1 MDEVVE
7 GQLSGQDAASGDPV
21 LGEYLFELGEA
32 NAYLCYAQAETY
44 RVIEAAR
51 RRALAIADPLGGRR
65 SLDEEFAQRSL
76 IAEIALA
83 LRMHERTLQSL
94 MYEAQQLVNVF
105 PSTLV
110 ALASGEI
117 SQRHAREILAGTVAL
132 PPELHAR
139 FEAEALPKARAQ
151 SPSQFRQSARR
162 LQERIFPE
170 AMRMRAEHSRA
181 ERRVVFEPA
190 EDGMAWLKLYL
201 EADKAWS
208 VAERV
213 SLLADQAQRD
223 AASAGDDG
231 DRERIAAITAP
242 STHAQLEAD
251 VAVELLLGRPSPLLV
266 DGTPATAL
274 PGLAF
279 SRPEVFVAVPQITI
293 GIQSLIGQSDEPAEL
308 HGYGSIPADVARAL
322 AVQAT
327 TFRRVLVDPADGV
340 PLALDQHP
348 RRMRDLFPG
357 ASARPEPRQD
367 GRWRAWSRGD
377 GALRW
382 LSPTGHYA
390 ETAPASTIGCTRGA
404 RAAPS
409 PQPAKLDRP
418 PEVAGR
424 YPDPPPF

>member
-1 MDEVVE
+1 MDDVVE
-7 GQLSGQDAASGDPV
+7 GQLSGQDVASGDPV

-190 EDGMAWLKLYL
+190 EDGMA
-201 EADKAWS
+201 
-208 VAERV
+208 
-213 SLLADQAQRD
+213 
-223 AASAGDDG
+223 G
-231 DRERIAAITAP
+231 
-242 STHAQLEAD
+242 
-251 VAVELLLGRPSPLLV
+251 
-266 DGTPATAL
+266 
-274 PGLAF
+274 
-279 SRPEVFVAVPQITI
+279 
-293 GIQSLIGQSDEPAEL
+293 
-308 HGYGSIPADVARAL
+308 
-322 AVQAT
+322 
-327 TFRRVLVDPADGV
+327 
-340 PLALDQHP
+340 
-348 RRMRDLFPG
+348 
-357 ASARPEPRQD
+357 
-367 GRWRAWSRGD
+367 
-377 GALRW
+377 
-382 LSPTGHYA
+382 
-390 ETAPASTIGCTRGA
+390 
-404 RAAPS
+404 
-409 PQPAKLDRP
+409 
-418 PEVAGR
+418 
-424 YPDPPPF
+424 

>member
-1 MDEVVE
+1 MDEAVE
-7 GQLSGQDAASGDPV
+7 GQLNGDDAGDPV

-76 IAEIALA
+76 IAEIALV
-83 LRMHERTLQSL
+83 LRMHERTMHSL

-105 PSTLV
+105 PTTLI
-110 ALASGEI
+110 ALAAGEI
-117 SQRHAREILAGTVAL
+117 SQRHAREILAGTVTL

-139 FEAEALPKARAQ
+139 FEAEALPKARVQ
-151 SPSQFRQSARR
+151 SPTQFRQSVRR
-162 LQERIFPE
+162 LQERLSPE
-170 AMRMRAEHSRA
+170 ALTARAAHSRA

-213 SLLADQAQRD
+213 SQLADQAQGD
-223 AASAGDDG
+223 AVAAGDAD
-231 DRERIAAITAP
+231 DPVRIAAITAP

-251 VAVELLLGRPSPLLV
+251 VAVELLLGRAAPTLI

-274 PGLAF
+274 PALAF
-279 SRPEVFVAVPQITI
+279 SKPEVFVAVPQITI
-293 GIQSLIGQSDEPAEL
+293 GIQSLTGQSDEPAEL
-308 HGYGSIPADVARAL
+308 HGYGSIPADVARGLVVHA
-322 AVQAT
+322 A
-327 TFRRVLVDPADGV
+327 TFRRVLIDPEDGT
-340 PLALDQHP
+340 PLALDP
-348 RRMRDLFPG
+348 RRHRMSELFPG
-357 ASARPEPRQD
+357 AASRQD
-367 GRWRAWSRGD
+367 PRPHGRWRAWSPGD
-377 GALRW
+377 GTLRW

-390 ETAPASTIGCTRGA
+390 ETAPASTIGCTRAA
-404 RAAPS
+404 RAGP
-409 PQPAKLDRP
+409 PGPARSERP
-418 PEVAGR
+418 AEAAAK